1 MANLTETAN
10 YDEGVRQLET
20 SELFLGG
27 AGGNANAQEKWLAK
41 VAEVKERYK

>member
-20 SELFLGG
+20 SELFVGG
-27 AGGNANAQEKWLAK
+27 AGGNVENRHRRNGLQK
-41 VAEVKERYK
+41 